1 MKPVALD
8 AWKEA
13 VKAKSQL
20 VYRISQTPDGK
31 ELMDMLKQTFSDG
44 SIFNE
49 NPTIMARNVGQRDVV
64 QYLIELSENM
74 NNE

>member
-1 MKPVALD
+1 MKTIELEK
-8 AWKEA
+8 WKDR

-20 VYRISQTPDGK
+20 VYRVGQTPDGK
-31 ELMDMLKQTFSDG
+31 ELYAMMKEVFSDG